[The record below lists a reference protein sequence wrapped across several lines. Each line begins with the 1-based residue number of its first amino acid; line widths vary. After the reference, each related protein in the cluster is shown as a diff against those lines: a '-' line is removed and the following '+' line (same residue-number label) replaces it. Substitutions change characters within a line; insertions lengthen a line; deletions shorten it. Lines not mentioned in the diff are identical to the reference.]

1 MPNNFPIMPYD
12 IDSVRAQF
20 PILAE
25 KVYGRQLVYLDNA
38 ATAQKP
44 QCVIDAYDDIYRRV
58 NANIHRG
65 VHHLSNVCTTLYEDA
80 RKTVASF
87 LGASDPSEIV
97 FTRNTTEAIN
107 LVAYAWG
114 DKFVGEGDEII
125 VTTLEHHSDIVPW
138 QLLCQRR
145 GAKLRVL
152 DINEDGSLQVDR
164 LQSLLNDRTRLVC
177 AAHVSNVMGTV
188 NDVRKIGKLAHAAGA
203 LFLVDGA
210 QSVPHMTVDVKEL
223 DCDFLAFSGHKV
235 YAPLGSGALYARRS
249 LLDVMNPWMGG
260 GEMIDKV
267 SFSGTTF
274 AEPPLK
280 FEAGTPDYAAA
291 IALAAAIRFVQS
303 IGMDNIEAQD
313 EALAKRT
320 IEGLESI
327 GGIRIIGRG
336 GRHSGAVSFLID
348 GVHPYDAG
356 MILDKM
362 GIAVRTGHHCAQP
375 LMERFGISGTVRAS
389 FGVYTND
396 ADIDAL
402 LNGVQRVKSMF
413 A

>member
-1 MPNNFPIMPYD
+1 MPYD

-44 QCVIDAYDDIYRRV
+44 QCVIDAYDEVYRRV

-65 VHHLSNVCTTLYEDA
+65 VHHLSNVCTSLYEDA

-114 DKFVGEGDEII
+114 DKFVGNGDEIV

-145 GAKLRVL
+145 GATLRVL
-152 DINEDGSLQVDR
+152 DINDDGSLQVDQ
-164 LQSLLNDRTRLVC
+164 LQSLLNERTRLVC

-188 NDVRKIGKLAHAAGA
+188 NDVRQIGKLAHAAGA

-210 QSVPHMTVDVKEL
+210 QSVPHMAVDVKDL

-249 LLDVMNPWMGG
+249 ILDAMNPWMGG

-303 IGMDNIEAQD
+303 VGMDNIEEQD

-320 IEGLESI
+320 IEGLEAI
-327 GGIRIIGRG
+327 GGVRIIGHG

-389 FGVYTND
+389 FGVYTNE